1 MGWVAAAL
9 TVAGVAG
16 TVVEG
21 MGAAKEAEAAEDAAK
36 YNARV
41 AMIQARQAAES
52 IYSQSRVIKSQNVT
66 RIAKSGVRMQGSPLA
81 VLAENEFKARRAAQ
95 RAMRTG
101 NATAELYR
109 MQADASRDAGRYGIA
124 SAALRG
130 AGSLANGSGSL
141 FSNSWGGGGGRA
153 FSISDNQRTYGE
165 GIA

>member
-1 MGWVAAAL
+1 MEAQ
-9 TVAGVAG
+9 
-16 TVVEG
+16 
-21 MGAAKEAEAAEDAAK
+21 GAAKEAEATRDAAR

-41 AMIQARQAAES
+41 AMIQAREAAES
-52 IYSQSRVIKSQNVT
+52 VRSQSRVIRSQNIT
-66 RIAKSGVRMQGSPLA
+66 RVAKSGVRMQGSPIA
-81 VLAENEFKARRAAQ
+81 VLAENAYRAERAAQ
-95 RAMRTG
+95 NAMRAG

-109 MQADASRDAGRYGIA
+109 FQGNAAMEAGRYRIA